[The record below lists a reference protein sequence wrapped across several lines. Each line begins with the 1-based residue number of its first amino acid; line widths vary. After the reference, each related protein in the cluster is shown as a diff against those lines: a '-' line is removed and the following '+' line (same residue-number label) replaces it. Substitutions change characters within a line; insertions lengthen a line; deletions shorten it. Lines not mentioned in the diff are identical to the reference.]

1 MKMMIAGPCA
11 VESKEQ
17 IMAAVEQAKKR
28 HINYLRMNL
37 WKPRTKPGFEGLGE
51 KAIDLLIA
59 AAKQG
64 VDPAAEVL
72 LPEQAALVMD
82 TVLSQVP
89 SARLLLWIGARN
101 QNHHIQREIA
111 KVVARDKR
119 VILMI
124 KNQPWSN
131 EEHWEGIAEHAL
143 SGGIDKDHLILCHRG
158 FAPSGDNPDG
168 LRNVPD
174 YEMAMRVK
182 KKTGLPMIFDP
193 SHSGGSVP
201 NVFKVTREAAQ
212 HDFDGWLIE
221 VHHDPAQALTDA
233 KQQLTWS
240 ELDALMGE
248 LKA

>member
-1 MKMMIAGPCA
+1 MIAGPCA

-201 NVFKVTREAAQ
+201 NVFKVTREAAK